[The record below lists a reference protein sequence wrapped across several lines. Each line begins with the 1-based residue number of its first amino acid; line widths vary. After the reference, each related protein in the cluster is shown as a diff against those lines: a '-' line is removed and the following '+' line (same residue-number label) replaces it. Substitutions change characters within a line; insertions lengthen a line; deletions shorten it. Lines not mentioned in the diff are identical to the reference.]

1 MPPLPPPPAAS
12 VCGVHVSMVA
22 AWRAAADDRQGACL
36 RGHRELDSKV
46 ADKGGLGGNLTDA
59 SRAGCGD
66 LGLARLSER
75 TSARFEPRDDI
86 SQTPS
91 RQRTIKGRKDG

>member
-1 MPPLPPPPAAS
+1 MLFGLHDS
-12 VCGVHVSMVA
+12 LMT

-36 RGHRELDSKV
+36 RGHRALDSKV
-46 ADKGGLGGNLTDA
+46 ANKGELGGKPDLTDA
-59 SRAGCGD
+59 SRAGCGG

-86 SQTPS
+86 SPTPS
-91 RQRTIKGRKDG
+91 RQRIIKGRKDG

>member
-1 MPPLPPPPAAS
+1 MSLAPPN
-12 VCGVHVSMVA
+12 SMLFGLHDPMMT
-22 AWRAAADDRQGACL
+22 AWRAAANDRQGARL
-36 RGHRELDSKV
+36 RGHREIDSKV
-46 ADKGGLGGNLTDA
+46 ANKGELGGKPDLTDA
-59 SRAGCGD
+59 SSAGCGD
-66 LGLARLSER
+66 LGLARWSDR

>member
-1 MPPLPPPPAAS
+1 MLF
-12 VCGVHVSMVA
+12 GLHDSMMT

-36 RGHRELDSKV
+36 HGHRELDSKV
-46 ADKGGLGGNLTDA
+46 AHKGELGRKPDLTDA
-59 SRAGCGD
+59 SRAGSGD